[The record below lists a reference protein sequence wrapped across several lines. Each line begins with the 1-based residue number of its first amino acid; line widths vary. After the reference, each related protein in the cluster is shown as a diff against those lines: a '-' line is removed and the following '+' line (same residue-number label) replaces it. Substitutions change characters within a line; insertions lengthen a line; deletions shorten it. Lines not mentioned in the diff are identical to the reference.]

1 MTTQGEENRVLSPLK
16 ASKKRQ
22 KLFKVQDFIFEK
34 FLFLFALLFILVLAG
49 LFWVLFKE
57 SLLTFKEI
65 GVLKF
70 IFGTEWDP
78 DEDIYGAL
86 PHIYGTLITTAVAI
100 LIAAPI
106 GFGIAIFLSELCP
119 NRLKTPIGTLVELL
133 AAIPSI
139 IYGMWGLY
147 VLVPLMSQ
155 YVEPTL
161 HRLFAHVPILNEL
174 FSGQMFGTDYFTA
187 GVVLALMIIPFIAAV
202 TKDALN
208 VVPPILKESAYG
220 LGATKAEVIVKVMF
234 PYAKLAILGSV
245 ILALGRA
252 LGETMAVTFVV
263 GNFPNLTVHL
273 FDPGTTITSTIANEF
288 GEADTE
294 LEYSALIALAFL
306 LLVVDF
312 IILWVAKK
320 VFLNRARKY
329 NL

>member
-1 MTTQGEENRVLSPLK
+1 MSLRSSGRH
-16 ASKKRQ
+16 
-22 KLFKVQDFIFEK
+22 KLFKIQDFIFEK
-34 FLFLFALLFILVLAG
+34 ILFLFVLLFVLILVG
-49 LFWVLFKE
+49 LFLVLFKE

-70 IFGTEWDP
+70 IFGTDWDP
-78 DEDIYGAL
+78 DEELFGAL
-86 PHIYGTLITTAVAI
+86 PHIYGTVVTTLIAI
-100 LIAAPI
+100 LLATPL

-119 NRLKTPIGTLVELL
+119 KRLKPVIGTLVEIL

-161 HRLFAHVPILNEL
+161 HRIFENVPILNEL

-187 GVVLALMIIPFIAAV
+187 GVVLTFMITPFIASV
-202 TKDALN
+202 TRDALEI
-208 VVPPILKESAYG
+208 VPPVLKESAYG
-220 LGATKAEVIVKVMF
+220 LGATQAEVIVKVMF
-234 PYAKLAILGSV
+234 PFAKLAILGSV

-252 LGETMAVTFVV
+252 LGETMAVTFVI

-288 GEADTE
+288 GEADSD
-294 LEYSALIALAFL
+294 LEYSALIALAFI

-312 IILWVAKK
+312 LVLWLAKG
-320 VFLNRARKY
+320 VFLKKAKKY

>member
-1 MTTQGEENRVLSPLK
+1 MSLRPSGRHK
-16 ASKKRQ
+16 I
-22 KLFKVQDFIFEK
+22 FKIQDFIFEK
-34 FLFLFALLFILVLAG
+34 ILFLFVLLFVLILVG
-49 LFWVLFKE
+49 LFLVLFKE

-70 IFGTEWDP
+70 IFGTDWDP
-78 DEDIYGAL
+78 DEELFGAL
-86 PHIYGTLITTAVAI
+86 PHIYGTVVTTLIAI
-100 LIAAPI
+100 LLATPL

-119 NRLKTPIGTLVELL
+119 KRLKPVIGTLVEIL

-161 HRLFAHVPILNEL
+161 HRMFENVPILNEL

-187 GVVLALMIIPFIAAV
+187 GVVLTFMITPFIASV
-202 TKDALN
+202 TRDALEI
-208 VVPPILKESAYG
+208 VPPVLKESAYG
-220 LGATKAEVIVKVMF
+220 LGATQAEVIVKVMF
-234 PYAKLAILGSV
+234 PFAKLAILGSV

-252 LGETMAVTFVV
+252 LGETMAVTFVI

-288 GEADTE
+288 GEADSD
-294 LEYSALIALAFL
+294 LEYSALIALAFI

-312 IILWVAKK
+312 LVLWLAKG
-320 VFLNRARKY
+320 VFLKKAKKY

>member
-1 MTTQGEENRVLSPLK
+1 MSLRSSGRHK
-16 ASKKRQ
+16 I
-22 KLFKVQDFIFEK
+22 FKIQDFIFEK
-34 FLFLFALLFILVLAG
+34 ILFLFVLLFVLILVG
-49 LFWVLFKE
+49 LFLVLFKE

-70 IFGTEWDP
+70 IFGTDWDP
-78 DEDIYGAL
+78 DEELFGAL
-86 PHIYGTLITTAVAI
+86 PHIYGTVVTTLIAI
-100 LIAAPI
+100 LLATPL

-119 NRLKTPIGTLVELL
+119 KRLKPVIGTLVEIL

-155 YVEPTL
+155 YIEPTL
-161 HRLFAHVPILNEL
+161 HRMFENVPILNEL

-187 GVVLALMIIPFIAAV
+187 GVVLTFMITPFIASV
-202 TKDALN
+202 TRDALEI
-208 VVPPILKESAYG
+208 VPPVLKESAYG
-220 LGATKAEVIVKVMF
+220 LGATQAEVIVKVMF
-234 PYAKLAILGSV
+234 PFAKLAILGSV

-252 LGETMAVTFVV
+252 LGETMAVTFVI

-288 GEADTE
+288 GEADSD
-294 LEYSALIALAFL
+294 LEYSALIALAFI

-312 IILWVAKK
+312 LVLWLAKG
-320 VFLNRARKY
+320 VFLKKAKKY

>member
-1 MTTQGEENRVLSPLK
+1 MEHTNG
-16 ASKKRQ
+16 RQ
-22 KLFKVQDFIFEK
+22 KLFKIQDFIFEK
-34 FLFLFALLFILVLAG
+34 FLFLFALLFILILVG
-49 LFWVLFKE
+49 LFLILFKE
-57 SLLTFKEI
+57 SIYTFKEI

-78 DEDIYGAL
+78 DSDMYGAL
-86 PHIYGTLITTAVAI
+86 PHIYGTVVTTILAI
-100 LIAAPI
+100 LIAAPL

-119 NRLKTPIGTLVELL
+119 KSLKTFIGTLVEIL

-139 IYGMWGLY
+139 IYGIWGLY
-147 VLVPLMSQ
+147 VLVPLMSA

-161 HRLFAHVPILNEL
+161 HRIFGHIPILNEL
-174 FSGQMFGTDYFTA
+174 FDGQMFGTDYFTA
-187 GVVLALMIIPFIAAV
+187 GVVLAFMITPFIASV
-202 TKDALN
+202 TRDALN
-208 VVPPILKESAYG
+208 IIPPILKESAYG
-220 LGATKAEVIVKVMF
+220 LGATQTEVITKVMF

-263 GNFPNLTVHL
+263 GNFPNLSVHL

-288 GEADTE
+288 GEADTQ

-312 IILWVAKK
+312 IVLWVAKK
-320 VFLNRARKY
+320 VFLKRAQKY

>member
-1 MTTQGEENRVLSPLK
+1 MSLRDNGRHK
-16 ASKKRQ
+16 I
-22 KLFKVQDFIFEK
+22 FKIQDFIFEK
-34 FLFLFALLFILVLAG
+34 TLLLFVLLFIFILVG
-49 LFWVLFKE
+49 LFLVLFKE
-57 SLLTFKEI
+57 SITTFKEI

-70 IFGTEWDP
+70 IFGTDWDP
-78 DEDIYGAL
+78 DEELFGAL
-86 PHIYGTLITTAVAI
+86 PHIYGTVVTTVIAI
-100 LIAAPI
+100 LLATPL

-119 NRLKTPIGTLVELL
+119 KRLKVVIGTLVEIL

-147 VLVPLMSQ
+147 VLVPLMSK

-161 HRLFAHVPILNEL
+161 HKIFENIPILNEL
-174 FSGQMFGTDYFTA
+174 FNGQMFGTDYFTA
-187 GVVLALMIIPFIAAV
+187 GVVLTFMITPFIASV
-202 TKDALN
+202 TRDALEI
-208 VVPPILKESAYG
+208 VPPVLKESAYG
-220 LGATKAEVIVKVMF
+220 LGATQAEVIVKVMF
-234 PYAKLAILGSV
+234 PFAKLAILGSV

-288 GEADTE
+288 GEADSE
-294 LEYSALIALAFL
+294 LEYSALIALAFI

-312 IILWVAKK
+312 FVLWLAKG
-320 VFLNRARKY
+320 VFLKKAKKY

>member
-1 MTTQGEENRVLSPLK
+1 MGRH
-16 ASKKRQ
+16 
-22 KLFKVQDFIFEK
+22 KLFKLQDFIFEK
-34 FLFLFALLFILVLAG
+34 ILFLFVLIFVLILVG
-49 LFWVLFKE
+49 LFLVLFKE
-57 SLLTFKEI
+57 SLITFKEI

-70 IFGTEWDP
+70 IFGTDWDP
-78 DEDIYGAL
+78 DEELFGAL
-86 PHIYGTLITTAVAI
+86 PHIYGTVITTLIAI
-100 LIAAPI
+100 LLATPL

-119 NRLKTPIGTLVELL
+119 KRLKPVIGTLVEIL

-161 HRLFAHVPILNEL
+161 HRLFENIPILNEL

-187 GVVLALMIIPFIAAV
+187 GVVLTFMITPFIASV
-202 TKDALN
+202 TRDALEI
-208 VVPPILKESAYG
+208 VPPVLKESAYG
-220 LGATKAEVIVKVMF
+220 LGATQAEVIVKVMF
-234 PYAKLAILGSV
+234 PFAKLAILGSV

-252 LGETMAVTFVV
+252 LGETMAVTFVI

-288 GEADTE
+288 GEADSD
-294 LEYSALIALAFL
+294 LEYSALIALAFI

-312 IILWVAKK
+312 LVLWLAKG
-320 VFLNRARKY
+320 VFLKKAKKY

>member
-1 MTTQGEENRVLSPLK
+1 MEQTKN
-16 ASKKRQ
+16 RQ
-22 KLFKVQDFIFEK
+22 KIFKIQDLIFEK
-34 FLFLFALLFILVLAG
+34 FLFVFALLFILILVG
-49 LFWVLFKE
+49 LFLILFKE
-57 SLLTFKEI
+57 SIYTFKEI

-78 DEDIYGAL
+78 DSDMYGAL
-86 PHIYGTLITTAVAI
+86 PHIYGTIVTTLLAV
-100 LIAAPI
+100 LIAAPL

-119 NRLKTPIGTLVELL
+119 KSLKTVIGTLVEIL

-139 IYGMWGLY
+139 IYGIWGLY
-147 VLVPLMSQ
+147 VLVPLMSA

-161 HRLFAHVPILNEL
+161 HKIFGNIPILNEL
-174 FSGQMFGTDYFTA
+174 FNGQMFGTDYFTA
-187 GVVLALMIIPFIAAV
+187 GVVLAFMITPFIASV
-202 TKDALN
+202 TRDALN
-208 VVPPILKESAYG
+208 IVPPVLKESAYG
-220 LGATKAEVIVKVMF
+220 LGATQAEVIAKVMF

-263 GNFPNLTVHL
+263 GNFPEISVHL

-288 GEADTE
+288 GEAE
-294 LEYSALIALAFL
+294 SQLEYSALIALAFI

-312 IILWVAKK
+312 IVLWIAKK
-320 VFLNRARKY
+320 VFLKRVQKY

>member
-1 MTTQGEENRVLSPLK
+1 MSLRSSGRH
-16 ASKKRQ
+16 
-22 KLFKVQDFIFEK
+22 KLFKIQDFIFEK
-34 FLFLFALLFILVLAG
+34 ILFLFVLLFVLILVG
-49 LFWVLFKE
+49 LFLVLFKE

-70 IFGTEWDP
+70 IFGTDWDP
-78 DEDIYGAL
+78 DEELFGAL
-86 PHIYGTLITTAVAI
+86 PHIYGTVVTTLIAI
-100 LIAAPI
+100 LLATPL

-119 NRLKTPIGTLVELL
+119 KRLKPVIGTLVEIL

-161 HRLFAHVPILNEL
+161 HRMFENVPILNEL

-187 GVVLALMIIPFIAAV
+187 GVVLTFMITPFIASV
-202 TKDALN
+202 TRDALEI
-208 VVPPILKESAYG
+208 VPPVLKESAYG
-220 LGATKAEVIVKVMF
+220 LGATQAEVIVKVMF
-234 PYAKLAILGSV
+234 PFAKLAILGSV

-252 LGETMAVTFVV
+252 LGETMAVTFVI

-288 GEADTE
+288 GEADSD
-294 LEYSALIALAFL
+294 LEYSALIALAFI

-312 IILWVAKK
+312 LVLWLAKG
-320 VFLNRARKY
+320 VFLKKAKKY

>member
-1 MTTQGEENRVLSPLK
+1 MSLRSSGRH
-16 ASKKRQ
+16 
-22 KLFKVQDFIFEK
+22 KLFKIQDFIFEK
-34 FLFLFALLFILVLAG
+34 ILFLFVLLFVLILVG
-49 LFWVLFKE
+49 LFLVLFKE

-70 IFGTEWDP
+70 IFGTDWDP
-78 DEDIYGAL
+78 DEELFGAL
-86 PHIYGTLITTAVAI
+86 PHIYGTVVTTLIAI
-100 LIAAPI
+100 LLATPL

-119 NRLKTPIGTLVELL
+119 KRLKPVIGTLVEIL

-155 YVEPTL
+155 YIEPTL
-161 HRLFAHVPILNEL
+161 HRMFENVPILNEL

-187 GVVLALMIIPFIAAV
+187 GVVLTFMITPFIASV
-202 TKDALN
+202 TRDALEI
-208 VVPPILKESAYG
+208 VPPVLKESAYG
-220 LGATKAEVIVKVMF
+220 LGATQAEVIVKVMF
-234 PYAKLAILGSV
+234 PFAKLAILGSV

-252 LGETMAVTFVV
+252 LGETMAVTFVI

-288 GEADTE
+288 GEADSD
-294 LEYSALIALAFL
+294 LEYSALIALAFI

-312 IILWVAKK
+312 LVLWLAKG
-320 VFLNRARKY
+320 VFLKKAKKY

>member
-1 MTTQGEENRVLSPLK
+1 MNSQPDLK
-16 ASKKRQ
+16 ALGRKFRI
-22 KLFKVQDFIFEK
+22 QDLIFEK
-34 FLFLFALLFILVLAG
+34 FLLLVALLFALILVG
-49 LFWVLFKE
+49 IFIVLFKE
-57 SLLTFKEI
+57 SSLAFKEI

-70 IFGTEWDP
+70 LFGTEWDP
-78 DEDIYGAL
+78 DDDIYGAL
-86 PHIYGTLITTAVAI
+86 PHIYGTIVTTVIAI
-100 LIAAPI
+100 LLATPL
-106 GFGIAIFLSELCP
+106 GFGIAVFLSELCP
-119 NRLKTPIGTLVELL
+119 PRLKTFIGTLVEIL

-147 VLVPLMSQ
+147 VLVPLMSK

-161 HRLFAHVPILNEL
+161 HKTFEHVPIFNEL

-187 GVVLALMIIPFIAAV
+187 GVVLALMITPFIASV
-202 TKDALN
+202 TRDALN

-220 LGATKAEVIVKVMF
+220 LGATKAEVIIKVMF
-234 PYAKLAILGSV
+234 PFAKLAIVGSV

-288 GEADTE
+288 GEADSE

-306 LLVVDF
+306 LFVVDF
-312 IILWVAKK
+312 IILWVAKSI
-320 VFLNRARKY
+320 FLGKAQKY

>member
-1 MTTQGEENRVLSPLK
+1 MVSDKGRH
-16 ASKKRQ
+16 
-22 KLFKVQDFIFEK
+22 KLFKLQDIIFEK
-34 FLFLFALLFILVLAG
+34 FLLLFVIAFILILVG
-49 LFWVLFKE
+49 LFLVLFKE
-57 SLLTFKEI
+57 SLYTFKEV

-70 IFGTEWDP
+70 IFGTEWNP
-78 DEDIYGAL
+78 DDDVYGAL
-86 PHIYGTLITTAVAI
+86 PHIYGTIVTT
-100 LIAAPI
+100 LIAVLIATPL

-119 NRLKTPIGTLVELL
+119 KRLKTVIGTLVEIL

-139 IYGMWGLY
+139 IYGIWGLY
-147 VLVPLMSQ
+147 VLVPLMSE
-155 YVEPTL
+155 YVEPFL
-161 HRLFAHVPILNEL
+161 HKTFGSIPVLNEL

-187 GVVLALMIIPFIAAV
+187 GVVLAFMITPFIASV
-202 TKDALN
+202 TRDAIN

-220 LGATKAEVIVKVMF
+220 LGATQSEVITKVIF

-252 LGETMAVTFVV
+252 LGETMAVTFVI
-263 GNFPNLTVHL
+263 GNFPNITPHL

-288 GEADTE
+288 GEADSQ

-312 IILWVAKK
+312 IVLWLAKK
-320 VFLNRARKY
+320 VFLKRAQKY

>member
-1 MTTQGEENRVLSPLK
+1 MKDYSDLK
-16 ASKKRQ
+16 ALGKKFR
-22 KLFKVQDFIFEK
+22 FQDLIFEK
-34 FLFLFALLFILVLAG
+34 FLLLTALIFALILVG
-49 LFWVLFKE
+49 IFIVLFKE
-57 SLLTFKEI
+57 SSYTFKEI
-65 GVLKF
+65 GFLKF

-78 DEDIYGAL
+78 DSDLYGAL
-86 PHIYGTLITTAVAI
+86 PHIYGTLITTMIAI
-100 LIAAPI
+100 LLATPL
-106 GFGIAIFLSELCP
+106 GFGIAIFLAELCP
-119 NRLKTPIGTLVELL
+119 PRLKTVVGTLVEIL

-147 VLVPLMSQ
+147 VLVPLMSK

-161 HRLFAHVPILNEL
+161 HKIFDHVPILNEL

-187 GVVLALMIIPFIAAV
+187 GVVLALMITPFIASV
-202 TKDALN
+202 TRDALN

-220 LGATKAEVIVKVMF
+220 LGATKTEVIVKVMF
-234 PYAKLAILGSV
+234 PFAKLAIIGSV

-288 GEADTE
+288 GEADNQ

-312 IILWVAKK
+312 LILWVAKT
-320 VFLNRARKY
+320 VFLGKARKY